1 MLLSLGK
8 VQIYLTFRSLIR
20 NFVANFKTYCNPKP
34 ESITNSQDMKRVL
47 IAFLT
52 IIVFLPLMAR
62 PVAVDSVDNRKKV
75 ALVLSGGGALGAS
88 HVGALKVIE
97 EAGIPVDMVVGTS
110 IGSIVGAMYSVGYN
124 SDDLATMFRTM
135 DWTDLFL
142 DRGNPRHLTLDE
154 REARNTYIYEREFYV
169 RGGIDPKP
177 GGVIRGNNIESTF
190 SHYLQGYTDSIDF
203 MRDLPRQFVCIA
215 TDLVTDSAVVL
226 SRGSLVRSIRSSM
239 SIPGVFTP
247 VHMGDMVLV
256 DGGTKNNF
264 AADVARQLGADIVI
278 GIKFDLGIG
287 SDRQYRTFMDVMER
301 SAGSDITRR
310 SKDNEKYCDLVIT
323 VPVRGFSSGSFTHG
337 AINTLIERGEKAA
350 REKLD
355 SIKLLKAQ
363 AVAIPEIDY
372 TMHLRDIN
380 KLAAPVEDNT
390 GLIDSREPNTIMA
403 SVGLRYDTEDVAA
416 LQLRGRYFMGGQPK
430 KELDLTLRL
439 GLRSMLRLEFN
450 IEPWHFKEMGLSY
463 EFWHNIHQD
472 FYQGGHESDNLSYI
486 YQKANAKIFS
496 LNAMNFDCELGLGWE
511 YYHIAKG
518 MWNENSEI
526 YFDDNEHYFN
536 YHARVRYNSED
547 EPYFTKR
554 GVRAEAQYAYYTD
567 NFAQWKDHAGFS
579 ALSAMFQATIPITAT
594 THLRPNLQCRFLFG
608 DDLPVFKSNLVGGMT
623 YGKFFP
629 HQLPLAGFG
638 HVEFFDDKFVSAS
651 LRLQQRIIGRHYLLL
666 DGSVAESDGE
676 MSHLFDNKPIWGV
689 RASYFYDSGIVGPL
703 GASLGW
709 STHTHRL
716 NFFLSLGFDF

>member
-1 MLLSLGK
+1 MKKTVLSLIVMLLALSTIA
-8 VQIYLTFRSLIR
+8 QT
-20 NFVANFKTYCNPKP
+20 
-34 ESITNSQDMKRVL
+34 SIN
-47 IAFLT
+47 
-52 IIVFLPLMAR
+52 
-62 PVAVDSVDNRKKV
+62 DSISSRKKV

-97 EAGIPVDMVVGTS
+97 EVGIPVDMVVGTS

-142 DRGNPRHLTLDE
+142 DRGNPKHLTLSE

-190 SHYLQGYTDSIDF
+190 SHYLEGYTDSIDF
-203 MRDLPRQFVCIA
+203 MHDLPRQFVCIA
-215 TDLVTDSAVVL
+215 TDLVTDEAVVL

-247 VHMGDMVLV
+247 VHMNNMVLV

-278 GIKFDLGIG
+278 GVKFDIGLGT
-287 SDRQYRTFMDVMER
+287 DKHYRTFMDVLER

-310 SKDNEKYCDLVIT
+310 SKENEKYCDLVIT
-323 VPVRGFSSGSFTHG
+323 VPVRGYSSGSFTPG

-355 SIKLLKAQ
+355 SIKLLKVQ
-363 AVAIPEIDY
+363 SGAIPEVDY
-372 TMHLRDIN
+372 TMHTRDIN
-380 KLAAPVEDNT
+380 KLSAPVDDKI
-390 GLIDSREPNTIMA
+390 GLINSREPNTILA

-416 LQLRGRYFMGGQPK
+416 LQLRGRYFMGGKPD

-439 GLRSMLRLEFN
+439 GLRSMIRLDFN
-450 IEPWHFKEMGLSY
+450 IEPKTFKKMGLSY

-472 FYQGGHESDNLSYI
+472 FYNQGHESDNLSYI
-486 YQKANAKIFS
+486 YQKANAKLFS
-496 LNAMNFDCELGLGWE
+496 FDAMNFDFELGLGWE
-511 YYHIAKG
+511 HYHISKG
-518 MWNENSEI
+518 LWNENSQ
-526 YFDDNEHYFN
+526 FFFNDNEHYFN
-536 YHARVRYNSED
+536 YHARVRYNNED
-547 EPYFTKR
+547 NPYFTRR
-554 GVRAEAQYAYYTD
+554 GVRAEAKYAYYSD
-567 NFAQWKDHAGFS
+567 NLAKWKGHAGFS
-579 ALSAMFQATIPITAT
+579 ELSAMCQATIPITAT
-594 THLRPNLQCRFLFG
+594 THLRPNVQCRFLFG
-608 DDLPVFKSNLVGGMT
+608 DDLPILKSNMVGGMS

-629 HQLPLAGFG
+629 QQLPLAGFG
-638 HVEFFDDKFVSAS
+638 HVEFFDSKFISAS
-651 LRLQQRIIGRHYLLL
+651 LRLQQRIIGRHYMLL
-666 DGSVAESDGE
+666 DGSVAEHDDE
-676 MSHLFDNKPIWGV
+676 MSNLFDHKPIWGF
-689 RASYFYDSGIVGPL
+689 RASYFYNSGIIGPL

-709 STHTHRL
+709 STHTHRV